1 MKKKIALIYGVTG
14 QDGAY
19 LASFLI
25 KKNYIVH
32 GVKRRSSSFNTK
44 RIDDIYKKYSKRKI
58 FVLHYGDLT
67 DSLNTQ
73 SLINKILPDEIYNL
87 AAQSHVKVSFETP
100 EYTANAD
107 ALGTLRILECI
118 KNIKKKIKFY
128 QASTSEMFGST
139 PPPQKETTV
148 FRPVSPY
155 GTSKLFGYWITRNY
169 RDAYKIFA
177 CNGILFNH
185 ESPIRG
191 ETFVTRKITMEVA
204 KYYFTKKSNLVLGN
218 LNSRRDWGDARDY
231 VVGMWKMLQRKK
243 PDDFILSTNK
253 SYTIKK
259 FIEIAYS
266 VIGVK
271 IIWKG
276 KGLKEVGINK
286 KTKDIIIKVSSQYF
300 RPNEVDYLRGDYSKA
315 RKLLKWKPVIS
326 LNKMIKD
333 MVLSDIETIKN
344 N

>member
-1 MKKKIALIYGVTG
+1 M
-14 QDGAY
+14 
-19 LASFLI
+19 
-25 KKNYIVH
+25 
-32 GVKRRSSSFNTK
+32 
-44 RIDDIYKKYSKRKI
+44 
-58 FVLHYGDLT
+58 
-67 DSLNTQ
+67 
-73 SLINKILPDEIYNL
+73 
-87 AAQSHVKVSFETP
+87 
-100 EYTANAD
+100 
-107 ALGTLRILECI
+107 
-118 KNIKKKIKFY
+118 
-128 QASTSEMFGST
+128 
-139 PPPQKETTV
+139 
-148 FRPVSPY
+148 SPY

-276 KGLKEVGINK
+276 KGIKEVGINK

>member
-19 LASFLI
+19 LANFLI

-139 PPPQKETTV
+139 APPQKETTV

-204 KYYFTKKSNLVLGN
+204 KYYHTKKSDLVLGN
-218 LNSRRDWGDARDY
+218 LNSERDWRDARDY
-231 VVGMWKMLQRKK
+231 VVGMWKMLQKK
-243 PDDFILSTNK
+243 NPDDYVLATNK
-253 SYTIKK
+253 SFTIRK
-259 FIEIAYS
+259 FVEAAYK
-266 VIGVK
+266 VIGVE

-276 KGLKEVGINK
+276 KGLNELGINK
-286 KTKDIIIKVSSQYF
+286 KTKDTVVKINPDYF
-300 RPNEVDYLRGDYSKA
+300 RPNEVDSLRGDYSKA
-315 RKLLKWKPVIS
+315 KKILNWTPKIS
-326 LNKMIKD
+326 FTKMVKD
-333 MVLSDIETIKN
+333 MVEYDINSNKIY
-344 N
+344 

>member
-1 MKKKIALIYGVTG
+1 M
-14 QDGAY
+14 
-19 LASFLI
+19 
-25 KKNYIVH
+25 
-32 GVKRRSSSFNTK
+32 
-44 RIDDIYKKYSKRKI
+44 
-58 FVLHYGDLT
+58 
-67 DSLNTQ
+67 
-73 SLINKILPDEIYNL
+73 
-87 AAQSHVKVSFETP
+87 
-100 EYTANAD
+100 
-107 ALGTLRILECI
+107 
-118 KNIKKKIKFY
+118 
-128 QASTSEMFGST
+128 
-139 PPPQKETTV
+139 
-148 FRPVSPY
+148 SPY

-218 LNSRRDWGDARDY
+218 LNSRRDWRDARDY

-300 RPNEVDYLRGDYSKA
+300 RPNEVDYLRRLFKS
-315 RKLLKWKPVIS
+315 
-326 LNKMIKD
+326 
-333 MVLSDIETIKN
+333 
-344 N
+344 